1 MLDLS
6 SITVTADDLGNV
18 LARVKEVIEKNG
30 GTCNIND
37 IVMIPK

>member
-18 LARVKEVIEKNG
+18 LARVKEAIEKNG